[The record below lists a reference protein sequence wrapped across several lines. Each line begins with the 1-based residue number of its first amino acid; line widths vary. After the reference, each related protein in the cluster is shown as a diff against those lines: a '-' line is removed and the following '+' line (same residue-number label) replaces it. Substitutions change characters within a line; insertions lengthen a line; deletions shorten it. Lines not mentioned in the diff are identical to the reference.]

1 MSPQNTLEHLKNQ
14 LHGEFYNDDLMRKL
28 YATDASVYR
37 KLPLAVAIPKDTKD
51 LKLLIDFANTNHT
64 SLIPRTAGTSLAGQC
79 VGDGIV
85 VDVSKYFTRI
95 LDINETKRTVT
106 VQPGVVRDE
115 LNSYLKPFGLF
126 FGPNTSTSNRC
137 MIGGMVGNNSSGT
150 TSIQYGVTR
159 DKVLSLKTLL
169 SDGSA
174 VEFSSLSIEEFQQK
188 LKLETLEGHIY
199 KTIYNELKSETV
211 QKEIQDHYPKP
222 EIHRRN
228 TGYAID
234 ELIKS
239 EVFSISDP
247 NSISDLSSRFNMC
260 QLLAGS
266 EGTLAFTT
274 EITLQLDELPPT
286 ESAMVALHF
295 ESIAKCMKAVKPL
308 MQHNLHTCEMMD
320 DSILNLTKHNKT
332 QQENRK
338 FIQGAPVAVLM
349 CELKADTPGKLQN
362 EINEFLKI
370 VHHLNLSYAAPVL
383 RGDDISKALDLRK
396 AGLGLLG
403 NIIGDKKAVA
413 CIEDTAVAL
422 DDLEGYISEFTAL
435 MTAYNQNAV
444 YYAHAGAG
452 ELHLR
457 PILDLKQ
464 SEDVKLFREITTD
477 VAKLVKKYK
486 GAMSGEHGDGIVRAE
501 FIPLMIGDVN
511 YQILKRIKS
520 AFDPNNSF
528 NPGKIVEAYPMDKN
542 LRYQGDRKEPEIE
555 TLLDFSSSEGILR
568 EAEKCNGS
576 GDCRKLPEF
585 GGTMCP
591 SYRAT
596 RNEKDTTRARANALR
611 DYLTNS
617 EKANKF
623 NHEELKDVFDLCLSC
638 KACASEC
645 PSSVDV
651 ASLKAE
657 FQYQYQKANGFSF
670 RSKLFAHNNK
680 INGYVSRVPKL
691 TNFMFSNRI
700 TSRIIKYIGG
710 IAKERSLP
718 LIATKSLDK
727 EFQHNYNQYF
737 KNKIIKEVYLFND
750 EFTNHLDTEIGVDTL
765 LLLTALNYKVN
776 IIKHHESGRAL
787 ISKGFLEEAK
797 KVANKNVLIFKDLVS
812 ENTPLIGI
820 EPSAILTFKD
830 EYLKLADDKEA
841 AKAIAQHTYLI
852 EEFIQQE
859 IKLGHVKP
867 DQFTQQEKKIKF
879 HGHCHQ
885 KALANQ
891 KSSFDLLNLP
901 KNYKVTIIPSGCCG
915 MAGSFGYEKEHY
927 QVSMQIGEQTL
938 FPAVRKT
945 SDDTIISANGTS
957 CRHQIKD
964 GTGRVGK
971 HPISILKEAL
981 I

>member
-1 MSPQNTLEHLKNQ
+1 MSHKSVLKHLKNQ
-14 LHGEFYNDDLMRKL
+14 LKGELYYDDLMRKL

-37 KLPLAVAIPKDTKD
+37 KLPGAVAIPKDKED
-51 LKLLIDFANTNHT
+51 LKLLISFAKANST

-95 LDINETKRTVT
+95 LDINETDRTVT
-106 VQPGVVRDE
+106 VQPGAVRDE
-115 LNSYLKPFGLF
+115 LNNYLKPFDLF

-159 DKVLSLKTLL
+159 DKVISLKTLL
-169 SDGSA
+169 SDGSEA
-174 VEFSSLSIEEFQQK
+174 EFSSLSVEEFHQK
-188 LKLETLEGHIY
+188 LKLKTLEGHIY
-199 KTIYNELKSETV
+199 ATVYNELKSETV
-211 QKEIQDHYPKP
+211 KKEIQDNFPKP
-222 EIHRRN
+222 QIHRRN

-239 EVFSISDP
+239 DMFS
-247 NSISDLSSRFNMC
+247 NSTSILDSTSKFNMC
-260 QLLAGS
+260 KLLAGS

-274 EITLQLDELPPT
+274 EITLQLDKLPPT

-295 ESIAKCMKAVKPL
+295 ESIAHCMKAVKPL

-332 QQENRK
+332 QQDNRK
-338 FIQGAPVAVLM
+338 FIEGHPVAILM
-349 CELKADTPGKLQN
+349 CELKAGTLEALNHKIKAFLDTVK
-362 EINEFLKI
+362 K
-370 VHHLNLSYAAPVL
+370 LNLSYAAPVL
-383 RGDDISKALDLRK
+383 RGEDIDKALELRK

-422 DDLEGYISEFTAL
+422 EDLENYITEFTAL
-435 MTAYNQNAV
+435 MTSYNQNAV

-464 SEDVKLFREITTD
+464 SEDVKLFRKITTD

-486 GAMSGEHGDGIVRAE
+486 GSMSGEHGDGIVRAE
-501 FIPLMIGDVN
+501 FIPFMIGDEN
-511 YQILKRIKS
+511 YKILKHIKS
-520 AFDPNNSF
+520 AFDPDNSF
-528 NPGKIVEAYPMDKN
+528 NPGKIVDAYAMDES
-542 LRYQGDRKEPEIE
+542 LRYAVNRNEPEIK
-555 TLLDFSSSEGILR
+555 TILDFSGSQGILR

-591 SYRAT
+591 SYRAN

-611 DYLTNS
+611 EYLTNS

-657 FQYQYQKANGFSF
+657 FQYQYQEANGVTL
-670 RSKLFAHNNK
+670 RTKLFAYNNK
-680 INGYVSRVPKL
+680 INAYASRVPRL
-691 TNFMFSNRI
+691 TNFMFSNAL
-700 TSRIIKYIGG
+700 TSLVIKSVGG
-710 IAKERSLP
+710 IAKKRSLP
-718 LIATKSLDK
+718 LLSTKSLDK
-727 EFQHNYNQYF
+727 EF
-737 KNKIIKEVYLFND
+737 KNTVKHIVKENVTKEIYLFND
-750 EFTNHLDTEIGVDTL
+750 EFTNHLDTNIGIDAL
-765 LLLTALNYKVN
+765 ILLTQLNYKVN
-776 IIKHHESGRAL
+776 IIKHKESGRAML
-787 ISKGFLEEAK
+787 SKGLLKEAQK
-797 KVANKNVLIFKDLVS
+797 MANENVLIFKDVIS
-812 ENTPLIGI
+812 KNTPLIGI

-830 EYLKLADDKEA
+830 EYLKLADDKQA
-841 AKAIAQHTYLI
+841 AQSIAKHTFII

-859 IKLGHVKP
+859 IELGNITS
-867 DQFTQQEKKIKF
+867 DQFTQEAKSIKF
-879 HGHCHQ
+879 HGHCYQ

-901 KNYKVTIIPSGCCG
+901 ANYKVTIIPSGCCG

-927 QVSMQIGEQTL
+927 DVSMQIGEQTL
-938 FPAVRKT
+938 FPAVRKAPDAT
-945 SDDTIISANGTS
+945 VISANGTS

-964 GTGRVGK
+964 GTGRIAK
-971 HPISILKEAL
+971 HPITILKEAL